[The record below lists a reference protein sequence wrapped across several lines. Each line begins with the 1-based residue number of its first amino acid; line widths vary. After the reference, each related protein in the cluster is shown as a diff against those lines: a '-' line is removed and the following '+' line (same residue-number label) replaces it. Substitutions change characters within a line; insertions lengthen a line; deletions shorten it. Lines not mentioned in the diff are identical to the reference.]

1 MTMVER
7 GRIANMRL
15 LLTLT
20 LASLLVQPLAA
31 QERSRDTTRK
41 EPGMAPRSYSRV
53 WIDGRDMTE
62 QLLPLMQRRARLGI
76 VVNLEAKET
85 DSLGALVQSVTPG
98 GPASKAG
105 IRSGDII
112 TKLNGQSV
120 LAGTGRRTS
129 EDESAPGVHLI
140 EIAAKLEPNDTVSIE
155 FLRGDARRSVKVVTG
170 DEPVVAWEGD
180 GFFFRT
186 PSGDSRER
194 IPLPPGVRVVPFEPR
209 GEAERRGMVMFM
221 RGSLGEL
228 ELAPLNPDLG
238 SYFGSTEGVLVIHA
252 PANSSLGLKGGDVV
266 LSVDGRKPQ
275 NPGSLL
281 RILRSYDDDE
291 TIKLEIMRQKQ
302 RQTVTGKLEGRSRD
316 N

>member
-1 MTMVER
+1 
-7 GRIANMRL
+7 MRL

-20 LASLLVQPLAA
+20 LASLLAQPLAA

-41 EPGMAPRSYSRV
+41 EPRAAPRSYSRV

-112 TKLNGQSV
+112 TKLDGQSV
-120 LAGTGRRTS
+120 LAGTGRKTS
-129 EDESAPGVHLI
+129 EDESAPGVSLI
-140 EIAAKLEPNDTVSIE
+140 ELAAKLEPNDTVSIE
-155 FLRGDARRSVKVVTG
+155 FLRGDARRTVKLVTG
-170 DEPVVAWEGD
+170 DEPVVAFEGN

-186 PSGDSRER
+186 PSGETRER
-194 IPLPPGVRVVPFEPR
+194 IQLPPGVRVEPFEPR
-209 GEAERRGMVMFM
+209 GFGDSERRGMVMFM

-238 SYFGSTEGVLVIHA
+238 AYFGTTEGILVIHA
-252 PANSSLGLKGGDVV
+252 PASSSLGLKGGDVV
-266 LSVDGRKPQ
+266 LSVDGRTPQ
-275 NPGSLL
+275 SAGSLL

-302 RQTVTGKLEGRSRD
+302 RQTVTGKLERTR

>member
-1 MTMVER
+1 
-7 GRIANMRL
+7 MRL

-20 LASLLVQPLAA
+20 LASLLAQPLAA
-31 QERSRDTTRK
+31 QERSRDTTSRNK
-41 EPGMAPRSYSRV
+41 EPRSYSRV

-120 LAGTGRRTS
+120 LAGTGRKTS
-129 EDESAPGVHLI
+129 EDESAPGVSLI
-140 EIAAKLEPNDTVSIE
+140 ELAAKLEPNDTVSID
-155 FLRGDARRSVKVVTG
+155 FLRGDARRSVKLVTG
-170 DEPVVAWEGD
+170 DEQIMAFEGD
-180 GFFFRT
+180 RFFFRT
-186 PSGDSRER
+186 PSGETRER
-194 IPLPPGVRVVPFEPR
+194 IPLPPGVRVEPFEPR
-209 GEAERRGMVMFM
+209 GPFEARDFGERRGMVMFM

-228 ELAPLNPDLG
+228 ELAPLSPDLG
-238 SYFGSTEGVLVIHA
+238 SYFGTTEGVLVIHA

-302 RQTVTGKLEGRSRD
+302 RQTVTGKLER

>member
-1 MTMVER
+1 
-7 GRIANMRL
+7 MRL

-20 LASLLVQPLAA
+20 LASLLAQPLAA

-41 EPGMAPRSYSRV
+41 EPRSFSRV

-112 TKLNGQSV
+112 TRLNGQSV

-129 EDESAPGVHLI
+129 EDESAPGVSLI
-140 EIAAKLEPNDTVSIE
+140 ELAAKLEPNDTVSIE
-155 FLRGDARRSVKVVTG
+155 FLRGDARRTVKLVTG
-170 DEPVVAWEGD
+170 DEPIMAFEGN

-186 PSGDSRER
+186 PSGEMRER
-194 IPLPPGVRVVPFEPR
+194 IELPPGVRVEPFAPR
-209 GEAERRGMVMFM
+209 GFGESDRRNMVMLM

-238 SYFGSTEGVLVIHA
+238 AYFGTTEGVLVIHA

-275 NPGSLL
+275 SAGSLL
-281 RILRSYDDDE
+281 RILRSYDNDE

-302 RQTVTGKLEGRSRD
+302 RQTVTGKLERQSRE
-316 N
+316 

>member
-1 MTMVER
+1 
-7 GRIANMRL
+7 MRL

-20 LASLLVQPLAA
+20 LATLLVQPLAA
-31 QERSRDTTRK
+31 QERRPDTTSK
-41 EPGMAPRSYSRV
+41 ERRRMQRV
-53 WIDGRDMTE
+53 WINGEDVTD
-62 QLLPLMQRRARLGI
+62 QFLPLMQRRARLGI

-85 DSLGALVQSVTPG
+85 DSLGALIQSVTPG

-112 TKLNGQSV
+112 TKLDGQSV
-120 LAGTGRRTS
+120 LTGTGRKIS
-129 EDESAPGVHLI
+129 EEESAPGVHLI
-140 EIAAKLEPNDTVSIE
+140 EIAAKLQPNDTVSIE
-155 FLRGDARRSVKVVTG
+155 FLRGDARRTVKAVTG

-186 PSGDSRER
+186 PSGESRER
-194 IPLPPGVRVVPFEPR
+194 IQLPPGVRVEPYEMPGF
-209 GEAERRGMVMFM
+209 GEPQRRGMVWSLMN
-221 RGSLGEL
+221 GGLGEL
-228 ELAPLNPDLG
+228 ELAPLNPDLAA
-238 SYFGSTEGVLVIHA
+238 YFGTTEGILVIHA
-252 PANSSLGLKGGDVV
+252 PASSSLGLKGGDVV

-275 NPGSLL
+275 SAGSLL

-302 RQTVTGKLEGRSRD
+302 RQTITGKLERK